1 MQHVFFK
8 VRSCHRGHSE
18 VEDQGGV
25 TVLCSEDFGGGAFGS
40 IRVFFIA
47 C

>member
-1 MQHVFFK
+1 MSSSKCVA
-8 VRSCHRGHSE
+8 VTGHSE
-18 VEDQGGV
+18 VEYQGGV

-40 IRVFFIA
+40 KKVFFIA